1 MKPRMYK
8 EGQHSTHVSSKKD
21 EFDKRFESM
30 KSEAEQYSASW
41 GSLSTYLN
49 PTRGQFDDTTPTR
62 GKMIDHKII
71 LDSHAT
77 NSIRKT
83 ASGLNSGITSKSRP
97 WFRLILADEEQM
109 QFSTARA
116 WLDEAQKRM
125 YTVLEGS
132 NIYGTFQNT
141 YEEVLTF
148 GTGCFILL
156 EDEDTVIRTRNFT
169 AGEYYLSVDQKG
181 VVNSFGREF
190 PMTVSQIIDSFGYEN
205 CTPEIQAQWDNNK
218 VDQVFRVRHLIEP
231 NKQRNAMMD
240 DFKNMPYR
248 SAYWV
253 AGDKNADNFLD
264 VRGYKR
270 FPVVA
275 PRWSVPTTDIV
286 YGYGPGWDALGDVKE
301 LQKTKYDKL
310 LAQEKLHNPPMQSD
324 AHVEGHAN
332 LLPGGVTKTTA
343 NVPNA
348 GLRPAY
354 QINPSMESF
363 IEIINSTKQAID
375 KHFFT
380 DLFTMLAVLDRGE
393 MTAREVASREQERI
407 MLMGPILNQLDE
419 EMLSKV
425 IELVFGIMLDN
436 GLLPP
441 PPEEMQG
448 AEIKVQYISVL
459 AQMQRSIGS
468 QTIEKVLAFVG
479 GIAQLAPEA
488 IDIVNWDETVRQVS
502 EMEGAPSKIIND
514 PVIVDQ
520 IREARAKQQQQQM
533 ALESAEPVTK
543 SVKNLADA
551 GMEGDSVLKR
561 ASQAMQ

>member
-8 EGQHSTHVSSKKD
+8 EGQYSTHVSSKKD

-363 IEIINSTKQAID
+363 IEIINSTKQSID

>member
-363 IEIINSTKQAID
+363 IEIINSTKQSID